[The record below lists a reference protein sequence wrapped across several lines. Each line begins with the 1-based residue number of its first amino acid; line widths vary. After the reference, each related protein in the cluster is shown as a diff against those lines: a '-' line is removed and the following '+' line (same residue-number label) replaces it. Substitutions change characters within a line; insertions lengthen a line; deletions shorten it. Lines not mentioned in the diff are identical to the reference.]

1 MILLPDSRKEP
12 QGIFAWLAH
21 VFQMISDAYT
31 HELGPAL
38 IPVTRNSIDY
48 KYYNAPHTP
57 ISLPYQSLVNI
68 SYKRLLR
75 GQLLPLLAAGKL
87 GTQAYSFPV
96 EQNGAGGPHP
106 GEHYRNIMFYP
117 TGSFR
122 PVLALWGHLLSHK
135 PKCIQ
140 PATDRKAWSF
150 QRFPNPH
157 PTERLR

>member
-12 QGIFAWLAH
+12 QGISAWLAH

-87 GTQAYSFPV
+87 GTQAYSFPA

-106 GEHYRNIMFYP
+106 GEHYRNIMF
-117 TGSFR
+117 
-122 PVLALWGHLLSHK
+122 LSHRELQTSTGFVGALVVPQAK
-135 PKCIQ
+135 VY
-140 PATDRKAWSF
+140 PASYR
-150 QRFPNPH
+150 
-157 PTERLR
+157 